1 MSDATAG
8 PGAVACCSANTSV
21 VPVDADIFGA
31 ENKKYNEYS
40 RSDEVDELKQMME
53 PLLAQHES
61 LLMRMTALERQ
72 QAPVVQNNS
81 MESQP
86 EASENVLELQS
97 TKPSPVPRE
106 MTVMTAQVVDDEA
119 DDEAMADS
127 LLNSS
132 FWDAL
137 TVVGLPQVG
146 MMTSSLLAMG
156 AVLSIVIQGSF
167 VQILYESFLSPDA
180 KYDASFLADWKLLV
194 GHAAQGYDAS
204 SKSSLVSRMCN
215 GKPFDREWW
224 FDALLG
230 EIDAYLQPFIFE
242 APTGSVLSSI
252 CIAVWLAHIF
262 QEIRLVIQLMVA
274 ILYTPRGNT
283 CLLDMGYVA
292 GRKQRR
298 FKSMSWTRRSL
309 ILLIALFRCALAAL
323 LGVSGAIWLG
333 RTRDIDDIIQNAVAL
348 VFILEID
355 ELFFEIF
362 GPHHAKLLV
371 SSIAAPKLRRTRPQ
385 NNLVSFSGFLFFWT
399 MASLLVFFEVFN
411 NAEVARSVQEAMCGG
426 NVDFLIESHP
436 HFGPILV
443 RDTVPYN
450 DDGSALQNKLLEGIL
465 PSLRAVAEQY
475 KGEEEEFWRRV
486 LEGDG
491 VQGEVAVKHLGKEDS
506 YEDLTSWLAMDH
518 FDIAQEGAIQYW
530 FARANIGVQCHDSIA
545 TNASFETGT
554 VLWSD
559 WSTVTWLWSTVEALT
574 GATTCSEAR
583 FHCNQVS
590 MVLVR
595 LLCPGTC
602 GCTRADSG
610 QYHSVGCLHLCTEEP
625 SFKNDSFCHD
635 FREDELDRKARWVS
649 YWQNSEYAGQ
659 PYQNCSLLEEYP
671 WLRETFCFNWHTS
684 EGQHRAIT
692 AFCPELCGCF
702 EDPQPTDNGQ
712 GVLGMWCPEAC

>member
-1 MSDATAG
+1 MCDATAG
-8 PGAVACCSANTSV
+8 PAAVACCSAKASV
-21 VPVDADIFGA
+21 LPDGDIIRA
-31 ENKKYNEYS
+31 ENDNYS
-40 RSDEVDELKQMME
+40 NYRCDEVDELKQMME
-53 PLLAQHES
+53 QLLAQHES
-61 LLMRMTALERQ
+61 LLVRMTALERQ

-81 MESQP
+81 MDSQP
-86 EASENVLELQS
+86 EAFEHVLELEP
-97 TKPSPVPRE
+97 TKLSPVPRE
-106 MTVMTAQVVDDEA
+106 MKAMTAQVVDDEA
-119 DDEAMADS
+119 MADGEAMTDS

-146 MMTSSLLAMG
+146 MTTSCLLAMG
-156 AVLSIVIQGSF
+156 AVLSIVIQGAF
-167 VQILYESFLSPDA
+167 VQILYESFLAPDA
-180 KYDASFLADWKLLV
+180 KYDASFLADWRLLA
-194 GHAAQGYDAS
+194 GHAAQGYDAT

-224 FDALLG
+224 VDALLQ

-274 ILYTPRGNT
+274 ILYTTRGNT
-283 CLLDMGYVA
+283 CLLDMGYVG
-292 GRKQRR
+292 GRMQRR
-298 FKSMSWTRRSL
+298 FKSMSWTRCSL
-309 ILLIALFRCALAAL
+309 ISLIALFRCALAAL

-399 MASLLVFFEVFN
+399 MVSLLVFLEVFN
-411 NAEVARSVQEAMCGG
+411 NAEAARSVQRAMCGG

-443 RDTVPYN
+443 QDTTPYT
-450 DDGSALQNKLLEGIL
+450 DDGSALQNKLLKGIL
-465 PSLRAVAEQY
+465 PLLRAVAEEY
-475 KGEEEEFWRRV
+475 KGQLEASQFWVGV

-491 VQGEVAVKHLGKEDS
+491 VPREVTVKHLVKEEPS
-506 YEDLTSWLAMDH
+506 ESLPSWLAMDH
-518 FDIAQEGAIQYW
+518 FDIAQEDTIHWW
-530 FARANIGVQCHDSIA
+530 FTGVGCHDTNA
-545 TNASFETGT
+545 TDASFEMGM
-554 VLWSD
+554 
-559 WSTVTWLWSTVEALT
+559 WLWSTVETLT

-583 FHCNQVS
+583 FHCNNVS

-595 LLCPGTC
+595 LLCPETC
-602 GCTRADSG
+602 GCTRPDSG
-610 QYHSVGCLHLCTEEP
+610 QYHSWGCLHSCTQEP
-625 SFKNDSFCHD
+625 SFKNYSLCHD
-635 FREDELDRKARWVS
+635 FREDELDRKARWEL
-649 YWQNSEYAGQ
+649 YWQNSEWAQY
-659 PYQNCSLLEEYP
+659 PDWNCSFLEDDP
-671 WLRETFCFNWHTS
+671 WGRFEFCFNWHS
-684 EGQHRAIT
+684 SQDQRRPIT

-702 EDPQPTDNGQ
+702 EDPQPTLDDPAVQ
-712 GVLGMWCPEAC
+712 VHGMWCPEAC